1 MRRAAAESRAEAMKY
16 TTILFDLDGTLTRSE
31 KGITRSALYACEK
44 MGFTGH
50 NEEEF
55 KVFIGPPLFESF
67 QKVCGMTPEQ
77 AHHAIELYRERFSV
91 LGWAENEVYTG
102 IAPLMRSLKKNGC
115 KIAITTAKPQAFA
128 ERIAEKFGFAP
139 YLDALIGPGMD
150 NTHASKAWIVKKAI
164 EQLGGVPVMIG
175 DRCYDVDGGKENG
188 IDTIGVCYGY
198 GTREELEAAG
208 ATHIAETVEEL
219 SDILLAD
226 APRAR
231 GIFIT
236 MEGVDGCGKTT
247 QRNALIAHLEQLG
260 WEVQLTREPGG
271 DEIAEKI
278 RTLILDPVNTA
289 MDDLTEAYLYA
300 ASRAQNVR
308 AKIWPALNSGK
319 AVVCDRFVDSSIA
332 YQGGGR
338 QLGTQKI
345 QEINRF
351 AIENAVPDITVYL
364 RMPPEKALSRRLSTS
379 EPDRLERE
387 KASFFERTYDAYEAL
402 YAQKGMERVVAVDA
416 SRGIEEVSQEMIAA
430 VDRKLRALKA

>member
-1 MRRAAAESRAEAMKY
+1 MKY

-77 AHHAIELYRERFSV
+77 AHEAIALYRERFGV
-91 LGWAENEVYTG
+91 VGWAENEVYTG
-102 IAPLMRSLKKNGC
+102 IAPLLRSLKKNGC
-115 KIAITTAKPQAFA
+115 KIAITTAKPQDFA
-128 ERIAEKFGFAP
+128 EKIAKKFGFAP
-139 YLDALIGPGMD
+139 YLDALIGPD
-150 NTHASKAWIVKKAI
+150 WSNTHASKAWIVKKAMD
-164 EQLGGVPVMIG
+164 QLGGVPVMIG
-175 DRCYDVDGGKENG
+175 DRCYDVEGGRENG

-198 GTREELEAAG
+198 GTREELEQAG

-219 SDILLAD
+219 TEILLGD

-231 GIFIT
+231 GVFIT
-236 MEGVDGCGKTT
+236 MEGMDGCGKTT
-247 QRNALIAHLEQLG
+247 QRNALIEYLVQMG
-260 WEVQLTREPGG
+260 WDVQLTREPGG

-278 RTLILDPVNTA
+278 RDLVLDPVNKE
-289 MDDLTEAYLYA
+289 MFDETEAYLYA

-308 AKIWPALNSGK
+308 ALIRPALEKGR

-338 QLGTQKI
+338 QLGSNVVAQL
-345 QEINRF
+345 
-351 AIENAVPDITVYL
+351 NALAVGDTMPDATVYL
-364 RMPPEKALSRRLSTS
+364 RMPPEKALARRLSAS
-379 EPDRLERE
+379 EPDRLESQKE
-387 KASFFERTYDAYEAL
+387 SFFERTYQAFEAL
-402 YAQKGMERVVAVDA
+402 FGSRNMDRVVSVDA
-416 SRGIEEVSQEMIAA
+416 SQPIEDVTRDMLSA
-430 VDRKLRALKA
+430 VEARLNVLAV

>member
-1 MRRAAAESRAEAMKY
+1 MKY

-77 AHHAIELYRERFSV
+77 AHEAIVLYRERFSV
-91 LGWAENEVYTG
+91 IGWAENEVYTG
-102 IAPLMRSLKKNGC
+102 IAPLLRSLKKNGC
-115 KIAITTAKPQAFA
+115 KIAITTAKPQDFA
-128 ERIAEKFGFAP
+128 ERIAKKFGFAP
-139 YLDALIGPGMD
+139 YLDALIGPD
-150 NTHASKAWIVKKAI
+150 WSNTHASKAWIVKKAI

-198 GTREELEAAG
+198 GTREELETAG

-219 SDILLAD
+219 ADILLGD

-231 GIFIT
+231 GVFIT
-236 MEGVDGCGKTT
+236 MEGMDGCGKTT
-247 QRNALIAHLEQLG
+247 QRNALIEHLTMLG
-260 WEVQLTREPGG
+260 WDVQLTREPGG
-271 DEIAEKI
+271 DAIAEKI
-278 RTLILDPVNTA
+278 RDLVLDPVNKE
-289 MDDLTEAYLYA
+289 MFDETEAYLYA

-308 AKIWPALNSGK
+308 AMIRPALESGR
-319 AVVCDRFVDSSIA
+319 AVICDRFVDSSIA

-338 QLGTQKI
+338 RLGSDVIAQL
-345 QEINRF
+345 NCM
-351 AIENAVPDITVYL
+351 AVGDTMPDATVYL
-364 RMPPEKALSRRLSTS
+364 RMPPKKALERRLSVS
-379 EPDRLERE
+379 EPDRLESQ
-387 KASFFERTYDAYEAL
+387 KDSFFERTYQAFEAL
-402 YAQKGMERVVAVDA
+402 FGGENMDRVVSVDA
-416 SRGIEEVSQEMIAA
+416 SMPIEDVT
-430 VDRKLRALKA
+430 RAMLEAIDARLNTLSV

>member
-1 MRRAAAESRAEAMKY
+1 MKY

-50 NEEEF
+50 SEEEF

-67 QKVCGMTPEQ
+67 QKVCGMTPEE
-77 AHHAIELYRERFSV
+77 AHRAIELYRERFSV
-91 LGWAENEVYTG
+91 LGWAENEVYAG
-102 IAPLMRSLKKNGC
+102 IPTLLRSLKKNGC

-128 ERIAEKFGFAP
+128 EKIAKKFGFEP

-150 NTHASKAWIVKKAI
+150 NTHASKAWIVEKAI
-164 EQLGGVPVMIG
+164 AQLGGVPVMIG
-175 DRCYDVDGGKENG
+175 DRCYDVDGGRANG
-188 IDTIGVCYGY
+188 IDTVGVCYGY
-198 GTREELEAAG
+198 GSRQELEEAG
-208 ATHIAETVEEL
+208 ATHIAESVQEL
-219 SDILLAD
+219 TDILLD
-226 APRAR
+226 GAPRAR
-231 GIFIT
+231 GLFLT
-236 MEGVDGCGKTT
+236 MEGMDGCGKTT

-278 RTLILDPVNTA
+278 RTLILDPANTA

-308 AKIWPALNSGK
+308 AKIWPALDAGK

-338 QLGTQKI
+338 QLGTQKVA
-345 QEINRF
+345 QINRF
-351 AIENAVPDITVYL
+351 AVENAAPDVTVYL
-364 RMPPEKALSRRLSTS
+364 RMPPEKALSRRLSSS

-387 KASFFERTYDAYEAL
+387 KASFFARTYEAYEAL
-402 YAQKGMERVVAVDA
+402 YAGDGMERVVTVDA
-416 SRGIEEVSQEMIAA
+416 GRSIEEVSEEMIAK
-430 VDRKLRALKA
+430 VDERMRALTANA